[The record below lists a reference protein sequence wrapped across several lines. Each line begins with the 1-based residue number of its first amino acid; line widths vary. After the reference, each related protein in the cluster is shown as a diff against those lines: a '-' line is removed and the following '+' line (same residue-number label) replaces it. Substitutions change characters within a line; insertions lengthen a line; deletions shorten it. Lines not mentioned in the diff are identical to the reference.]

1 MQWQLVRAVSIVLF
15 EFEHSLYGPG
25 KGARDVGSLVDCGRA
40 HGALAG
46 EGMDVDKEQDE
57 DEKDDEESEEDE
69 DNAKE
74 GRLVWVVVCWH
85 WLVGRGEEGAIK
97 YS

>member
-1 MQWQLVRAVSIVLF
+1 M
-15 EFEHSLYGPG
+15 E
-25 KGARDVGSLVDCGRA
+25 
-40 HGALAG
+40 
-46 EGMDVDKEQDE
+46 DVDQEQDE